1 MSQTER
7 QTEERTVKAA
17 IQMAALFNPTLRKEI
32 EEAAAKLG
40 ELDEQ
45 PKEKETDKIKKL
57 LAAFTQLRKRIDNT
71 EKRLEA
77 LELSVG
83 APATPSYSGMPG
95 GGGERSSE
103 QERYA
108 IKKEEIQEKL
118 ENMYAEENR
127 RREEIEGLIELM
139 EKPNEQ
145 TVIEMHYLDNIKWR
159 VISVAIWGEEP
170 DYDEN
175 ERRYLKRTFKIHG
188 SALQS
193 LAKIYKQQATEP
205 SDEPATVAGQ

>member
-7 QTEERTVKAA
+7 EQEERTIQAA
-17 IQMAALFNPTLRKEI
+17 VQVAALFNPSLRKEI
-32 EEAAAKLG
+32 EKAAAKL
-40 ELDEQ
+40 EEMAEQ

-57 LAAFTQLRKRIDNT
+57 LAAFTKLRKRIDNT

-83 APATPSYSGMPG
+83 AATPSYSGMPG

-118 ENMYAEENR
+118 DNMYAEENR
-127 RREEIEGLIELM
+127 RREEIEALIELM

-159 VISVAIWGEEP
+159 LISVAIWGEQP

-193 LAKIYKQQATEP
+193 LAKIYNRQATET
-205 SDEPATVAGQ
+205 SEGVAET

>member
-1 MSQTER
+1 MSQTKKVPVEVYEV
-7 QTEERTVKAA
+7 TAKKYVAGYAAPEEEK
-17 IQMAALFNPTLRKEI
+17 
-32 EEAAAKLG
+32 
-40 ELDEQ
+40 Q
-45 PKEKETDKIKKL
+45 PKETDAIKKL
-57 LAAFTQLRKRIDNT
+57 LAAFLKLRKRIDNT

-118 ENMYAEENR
+118 DNMYAEENR
-127 RREEIEGLIELM
+127 RREEIEDLIELM
-139 EKPNEQ
+139 DKPNEQ
-145 TVIEMHYLDNIKWR
+145 TVMEMHYLDGIKWR
-159 VISVAIWGEEP
+159 VISVTIWGEKP

-193 LAKIYKQQATEP
+193 LARIYKQQATEP
-205 SDEPATVAGQ
+205 SDEAATVAGR

>member
-1 MSQTER
+1 MSQTEK
-7 QTEERTVKAA
+7 QQEERTIQAA
-17 IQMAALFNPTLRKEI
+17 IQMAALFNPALSKEI
-32 EEAAAKLG
+32 EKAAAIL
-40 ELDEQ
+40 EESAEQ

-57 LAAFTQLRKRIDNT
+57 LAAFTNLRKRIDNT

-83 APATPSYSGMPG
+83 AATPSYSGMPG

-118 ENMYAEENR
+118 DNMYAEENR
-127 RREEIEGLIELM
+127 RREEIEALIELM
-139 EKPNEQ
+139 DKPNEQ

-159 VISVAIWGEEP
+159 LISVAIWGEKP

-193 LAKIYKQQATEP
+193 LAKIYNRQATETSEEAAP
-205 SDEPATVAGQ
+205 VAAL

>member
-7 QTEERTVKAA
+7 QQEERTIQAA
-17 IQMAALFNPTLRKEI
+17 IQVAALFNPALSKEI
-32 EEAAAKLG
+32 EKAAAIL
-40 ELDEQ
+40 EESAEQ

-57 LAAFTQLRKRIDNT
+57 LAAFVNLRKRIDNT

-83 APATPSYSGMPG
+83 ASTPSYSGMPG

-118 ENMYAEENR
+118 DSMNAEENR
-127 RREEIEGLIELM
+127 RREEIEALIELM
-139 EKPNEQ
+139 DKPNEQ

-159 VISVAIWGEEP
+159 LISVAIWGDEP

-193 LAKIYKQQATEP
+193 LARIYEQQATDP
-205 SDEPATVAGQ
+205 SEEPATS

>member
-1 MSQTER
+1 MSQTKNLPVEVY
-7 QTEERTVKAA
+7 QVT
-17 IQMAALFNPTLRKEI
+17 
-32 EEAAAKLG
+32 AAKYVAGYAYPG
-40 ELDEQ
+40 EEKQ
-45 PKEKETDKIKKL
+45 PKETDPIKKL
-57 LAAFTQLRKRIDNT
+57 LAAFLNLRKRIDKT

-83 APATPSYSGMPG
+83 ASTPSYSGMPG

-103 QERYA
+103 QDRFV

-118 ENMYAEENR
+118 DNMYAEENR
-127 RREEIEGLIELM
+127 RREEIEDLIELM
-139 EKPNEQ
+139 DKPTEQ
-145 TVIEMHYLDNIKWR
+145 VVMEMHYLDGHPWR
-159 VISVAIWGEEP
+159 VISVALYGDEP

-193 LAKIYKQQATEP
+193 LAKIYKQQATET
-205 SDEPATVAGQ
+205 SEGEAGT

>member
-7 QTEERTVKAA
+7 Q
-17 IQMAALFNPTLRKEI
+17 
-32 EEAAAKLG
+32 
-40 ELDEQ
+40 
-45 PKEKETDKIKKL
+45 PKKTDKIKAL
-57 LAAFTQLRKRIDNT
+57 LAAFTKLRKRIDNT

-83 APATPSYSGMPG
+83 APSTPSYSGMPG

-108 IKKEEIQEKL
+108 IKKDEIREKL
-118 ENMYAEENR
+118 DNMYAEENR
-127 RREEIEGLIELM
+127 RREEIEALIELM

-145 TVIEMHYLDNIKWR
+145 TVMEMHYLDGAKWR
-159 VISVAIWGEEP
+159 VISVALYGEES

-175 ERRYLKRTFKIHG
+175 EKRYLKRTFKIHG
-188 SALQS
+188 AALLS
-193 LAKIYKQQATEP
+193 LARIYEQQAIEQ
-205 SDEPATVAGQ
+205 AI

>member
-1 MSQTER
+1 MSMTER
-7 QTEERTVKAA
+7 QPEELA
-17 IQMAALFNPTLRKEI
+17 
-32 EEAAAKLG
+32 
-40 ELDEQ
+40 EL
-45 PKEKETDKIKKL
+45 PKEKETEKIKKL
-57 LAAFTQLRKRIDNT
+57 LAAFTKLRKRIDNT

-145 TVIEMHYLDNIKWR
+145 TVVEMHYLDNAKWWP
-159 VISVAIWGEEP
+159 ICAALYGDEE

-175 ERRYLKRTFKIHG
+175 EQRYLKRTFKVHG

-193 LAKIYKQQATEP
+193 LARIYAARSEK
-205 SDEPATVAGQ
+205 

>member
-1 MSQTER
+1 MSMTER
-7 QTEERTVKAA
+7 QPEE
-17 IQMAALFNPTLRKEI
+17 MA
-32 EEAAAKLG
+32 
-40 ELDEQ
+40 EQ
-45 PKEKETDKIKKL
+45 PKEKATDKIKAL
-57 LAAFTQLRKRIDNT
+57 LAAFTKLRKRIDNT

-118 ENMYAEENR
+118 DSMYAEENR

-145 TVIEMHYLDNIKWR
+145 TVMEMHYLDNIKWR
-159 VISVAIWGEEP
+159 LISVAIWGDEP
-170 DYDEN
+170 DFDEN

-193 LAKIYKQQATEP
+193 LARIYERQATET
-205 SDEPATVAGQ
+205 SEGEAGT

>member
-1 MSQTER
+1 MSMTER
-7 QTEERTVKAA
+7 QPEE
-17 IQMAALFNPTLRKEI
+17 MA
-32 EEAAAKLG
+32 
-40 ELDEQ
+40 EL

-57 LAAFTQLRKRIDNT
+57 LAAFLKLRKRIDNT

-145 TVIEMHYLDNIKWR
+145 TVMEMHYLDGIKWR
-159 VISVAIWGEEP
+159 VISVAIWGEKP

-193 LAKIYKQQATEP
+193 LAKIYNRQATET
-205 SDEPATVAGQ
+205 SEEPATVAALEGGEGMKKIIVW

>member
-7 QTEERTVKAA
+7 Q
-17 IQMAALFNPTLRKEI
+17 
-32 EEAAAKLG
+32 
-40 ELDEQ
+40 
-45 PKEKETDKIKKL
+45 PKKTDKIKAL
-57 LAAFTQLRKRIDNT
+57 LAAFAKLRKRIDNT

-83 APATPSYSGMPG
+83 APSTPSYSGMPG

-108 IKKEEIQEKL
+108 IKKDEIREKL
-118 ENMYAEENR
+118 DNMYAEENR
-127 RREEIEGLIELM
+127 RREEIEALIELM

-145 TVIEMHYLDNIKWR
+145 TVMEMHYLDGAKWR
-159 VISVAIWGEEP
+159 VISVALYGEES

-175 ERRYLKRTFKIHG
+175 EKRYLKRTFKIHG
-188 SALQS
+188 AALLS
-193 LAKIYKQQATEP
+193 LARIYEQQAIEQ
-205 SDEPATVAGQ
+205 AI

>member
-1 MSQTER
+1 MSMTER
-7 QTEERTVKAA
+7 QPEELA
-17 IQMAALFNPTLRKEI
+17 
-32 EEAAAKLG
+32 
-40 ELDEQ
+40 EQ
-45 PKEKETDKIKKL
+45 PKEKATDKIKKL
-57 LAAFTQLRKRIDNT
+57 LAAFTNLRKRIDNT

-83 APATPSYSGMPG
+83 VATPSYSGMPG
-95 GGGERSSE
+95 GGGDRSSE

-118 ENMYAEENR
+118 DSMNAEENR
-127 RREEIEGLIELM
+127 RREEIEALIELM
-139 EKPNEQ
+139 DKPNEQ

-159 VISVAIWGEEP
+159 LISVAIWGDKP

-193 LAKIYKQQATEP
+193 LARIYEQQATDP
-205 SDEPATVAGQ
+205 SEGDAGT

>member
-7 QTEERTVKAA
+7 QQEERTIQAA
-17 IQMAALFNPTLRKEI
+17 VQVAALFNPALRKEI
-32 EEAAAKLG
+32 EKAAAIL
-40 ELDEQ
+40 EESAEQ
-45 PKEKETDKIKKL
+45 PKEKETDEIKKL
-57 LAAFTQLRKRIDNT
+57 LAAFVKLRKRIDNT

-83 APATPSYSGMPG
+83 ASTPSYSGMPG

-118 ENMYAEENR
+118 DSMNAEENR
-127 RREEIEGLIELM
+127 RREEIEALIELM

-145 TVIEMHYLDNIKWR
+145 TVVEMHYLDNIPWR
-159 VISVAIWGEEP
+159 LISVAIWGEMP

-193 LAKIYKQQATEP
+193 LAKIYKRQATET
-205 SDEPATVAGQ
+205 SEGEAGT